1 MGHENETWW
10 HHRGIRPSDNAIRE
24 AVQLFNEGWTY
35 KELGKK
41 FNRSSS
47 NMWVWINKFAK
58 DLNNP
63 DMNKKI
69 RKSKGAE
76 RARRL
81 VGFAAPETTA
91 SALTESRTESP
102 EEKIRRLEREL
113 AEARMARD
121 FYNEMINV
129 AEKQFNINIR
139 KKAGTRQ

>member
-1 MGHENETWW
+1 MGHEKEPWW
-10 HHRGIRPSDNAIRE
+10 YHRGIRPSDNAIRE
-24 AVQLFNEGWTY
+24 AVQLYNEGWTY

-41 FNRSSS
+41 YNRSMS
-47 NMWVWINKFAK
+47 NIWTWINKFAK
-58 DLNNP
+58 ELDNP
-63 DMNKKI
+63 VMSKKI
-69 RKSKGAE
+69 RKNKRME

-81 VGFAAPETTA
+81 VGQSAPETV
-91 SALTESRTESP
+91 ESP
-102 EEKIRRLEREL
+102 STGSGAESTEDKIRRLEREL